1 MQVHLLGYEDGG
13 LAGADYNNVASSYN
27 NIEEPLASS
36 FVTTPAFVILNCM
49 LQVLRDVV
57 QQLRLA
63 RADVVFSFFPLVY
76 FQVAQLFQVPHPF
89 RSHTNPRFLQICAD
103 AAFVERRVRNSH
115 LMATLP
121 RIHQSS
127 SPAAGPI

>member
-1 MQVHLLGYEDGG
+1 VHLLGYEDGG

-36 FVTTPAFVILNCM
+36 FVTTPALVILNCM

-63 RADVVFSFFPLVY
+63 RADVVFSFFPLVLLSSCS
-76 FQVAQLFQVPHPF
+76 AVPSPSPF
-89 RSHTNPRFLQICAD
+89 SFSYEPSFPSDMRRRSFCRAKG
-103 AAFVERRVRNSH
+103 A
-115 LMATLP
+115 
-121 RIHQSS
+121 
-127 SPAAGPI
+127 